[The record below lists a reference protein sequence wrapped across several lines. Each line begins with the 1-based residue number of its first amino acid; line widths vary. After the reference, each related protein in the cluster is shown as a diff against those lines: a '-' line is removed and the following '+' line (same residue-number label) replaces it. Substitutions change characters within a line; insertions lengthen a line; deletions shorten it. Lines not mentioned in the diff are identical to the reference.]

1 MNDGKDR
8 ERESGRA
15 GERENEGPGDWGGE
29 GPRERGGREN
39 TRPLP
44 IEWEDDEVVS
54 SDLVPPALPLSES
67 PIPTLSRSLALPIS
81 VPAEAENQRLDLFLA
96 SRFSETSRSAI
107 QRAISGGD
115 ITANGK
121 TVKPS
126 HRVSAG
132 EEIAGEIP
140 AAPVIDAVPEDIPL
154 DIVFEDSEIIVVNK
168 PAGMVTH
175 PGAGATSGTL
185 ANGLVYYFN
194 RISHQLPRR
203 GGASRPGIVHRLDVG
218 TSGLIVVAKTDRA
231 HLNLAEQFESRA
243 VAKAYTA
250 MVYGVVKENSGKIE
264 APIGRDRRSRVKM
277 AVTREGRQA
286 LTLYRV
292 VERFDEFTLL
302 DLEIK
307 TGRTHQI
314 RVHLAHIKHPVV
326 ADSAYGAGRA
336 NSIKNAKLRA
346 AVAGLGRPFLHAARL
361 GFTHP
366 ATGEKM
372 EFNAPLPR
380 ELRAFL
386 EQVSTTR

>member
-1 MNDGKDR
+1 MTTGKDK
-8 ERESGRA
+8 ERGRQ
-15 GERENEGPGDWGGE
+15 GE
-29 GPRERGGREN
+29 GETGRGEDKERGNNEQ
-39 TRPLP
+39 PLP

-54 SDLVPPALPLSES
+54 SDFISPLHPFTPSPLHPLTPAPALK
-67 PIPTLSRSLALPIS
+67 IT
-81 VPAEAENQRLDLFLA
+81 VPVEAENQRLDLFLT

-126 HRVSAG
+126 HRIKAG
-132 EEIAGEIP
+132 EEIVGEVP
-140 AAPVIDAVPEDIPL
+140 VTPVIDAVPEDIPL
-154 DIVFEDSEIIVVNK
+154 DIVYEDGEIIVVNK

-185 ANGLVYYFN
+185 ANGLVYYLN
-194 RISHQLPRR
+194 RIGRQPPRR

-231 HLNLAEQFESRA
+231 HLNLAEQFESRK
-243 VAKAYTA
+243 VMKSYTA
-250 MVYGVVKENSGKIE
+250 LVYGVVKEDSGKIE
-264 APIGRDRRSRVKM
+264 APIGRDPRNRVKM
-277 AVTREGRQA
+277 AVTPNGRQA

-292 VERFDEFTLL
+292 AERFDEFTLL

-314 RVHLAHIKHPVV
+314 RVHLAHIKHPIV
-326 ADSAYGAGRA
+326 ADSTYEAGRV

-346 AVAGLGRPFLHAARL
+346 AVARLHRPFLHAARL
-361 GFTHP
+361 GFAHP
-366 ATGEKM
+366 VSGEKM
-372 EFNAPLPR
+372 EFAAPPPS

-386 EQVSTTR
+386 KQVSAAR